1 MDIRD
6 LQKLIDGASVRIP
19 GETMQTEDGE
29 REATGRLAVLHGDDS
44 VDIEIEGDR
53 TIIRRLALDAI
64 ELIEPT

>member
-1 MDIRD
+1 
-6 LQKLIDGASVRIP
+6 
-19 GETMQTEDGE
+19 MQTEDGE

-44 VDIEIEGDR
+44 VDIELEGDR